1 MLYRSS
7 FARPVFCLVV
17 LCVIVLAA
25 SPLLAQV
32 TATLRGTVTDQS
44 GAVVPNAKVTARN
57 QGTGIERNT
66 LSDSTGNYQIAALP
80 AGTYDL
86 DVSAPG
92 MATQSAKGVVLPVSQ
107 IVARDFKVGVQK
119 TSEVVTVTGEAP
131 VIESSTM
138 TVGQVINQRT
148 VQEIPL
154 NGRHFVDLGL
164 LIPGS
169 VTAPSN
175 GFLTAPL
182 RGQGSA
188 AFVTAGQREDT
199 VNFMINGVNLNDMV
213 QNQITFQPSINT
225 ISEFKVDNST
235 YSAEYGR
242 NSGAIVN
249 VATRNG
255 TNEWHGEAFD
265 FLRNEAFDAR
275 NFFNKDT
282 VPISPF
288 KRNNFGANVGGP
300 IWKNHT
306 FFFFSYEGTRQ
317 RQGLTINSGV
327 PTDSDRAAATDP
339 AVQKLLAIIP
349 KANGAPNSAG
359 ENTKFIG
366 SATAPVNL
374 DQWTGDVSHNIS
386 ENDRLH
392 FYYAFQRDLRQ
403 EPTLQGNTVTGFGDT
418 RQGRRQ
424 IGTFNETHVFTTHT
438 VNEFRFGF
446 NRIHITFAPNF
457 TEPATNFG
465 INLGVPATGI
475 PQIQVNGYALNFGG
489 PSGFP
494 QGRGDTT
501 VILSDTLNWTH
512 GNHDFKF
519 GGEFRQF
526 RNNNFGGDTGRFTF
540 TSPAN
545 FLAGN
550 ASLFNYGPGTPSR
563 IKVNTVSGFVMDN
576 WKVTRQL
583 TLELGLRY
591 DLNMRPSEAA
601 NRFVVFDP
609 STVSLVQ
616 TADIYDTNK
625 TDFGPRVGFAYD
637 MFGDGKTVMR
647 AGYGVLYD
655 QPVTNA
661 VSPLSSNPP
670 FATPLAF
677 NTANQT
683 IKISN
688 VAGGL
693 VPGAIGTVNTINPSF
708 TYPYVQSWNLNFQR
722 QLSNSTSLMVGYFGS
737 KGTHLREARD
747 QNQPVAGTRPFKTL
761 SPTSPFKPGATLGI
775 VQMVDSGSNSNYNA
789 LWTTF
794 TKQMSRGVQFQASYT
809 WSHSLDYNSLSSQGI
824 VLQDSTNPRG
834 NYASSDFD
842 ARHRLVLSGLY
853 DLPWM
858 RQSRMLGG
866 WELASTFQAQ
876 TGNPFTILNSTT
888 FTGSSSIRP
897 NQLAPIQIVDTLAS
911 NGNLQWFSALTCGT
925 AGSAGCVLQDPGSSF
940 GTMRRNATTGPGFW
954 NLDLSAIKRTKI
966 TERVNTEFRVEG
978 FNLFNHPNLAQ
989 PVATMP
995 ANPASPGTFGQI
1007 TGTRFPTGDSG
1018 SSRQLQFAL
1027 KLVF

>member
-7 FARPVFCLVV
+7 LVRTSLLLVLGVIILVSSQAFAQ
-17 LCVIVLAA
+17 
-25 SPLLAQV
+25 S

-57 QGTGIERNT
+57 QGTGIERT
-66 LSDSTGNYQIAALP
+66 TQSDSTGNYQIAALP
-80 AGTYDL
+80 AGTYDV

-92 MATQSAKGVVLPVSQ
+92 LATQNAKGVVLPVSQ
-107 IVARDFKVGVQK
+107 VVAMDFKIGVQK
-119 TSEVVTVTGEAP
+119 ATEVVNVSGEAP

-138 TVGQVINQRT
+138 TVGQVINERT

-188 AFVTAGQREDT
+188 SFVTAGQREDT

-225 ISEFKVDNST
+225 VSEFKVDNST

-255 TNEWHGEAFD
+255 TNDWHGEAFE

-275 NFFNKDT
+275 NFFNKET

-288 KRNNFGANVGGP
+288 KRNQFGANIGGP

-327 PTDSDRAAATDP
+327 PTEADRAAATDP
-339 AVQKLLAIIP
+339 AIKQLLTVIP
-349 KANGAPNSAG
+349 HANGAPNGAG
-359 ENTKFIG
+359 QFTRFIG

-374 DQWTGDVSHNIS
+374 DQWTLDMSHNFS

-392 FYYAFQRDLRQ
+392 GYYAIQRDLRQ
-403 EPTLQGNTVTGFGDT
+403 EPTLQGNTITGFGDT
-418 RQGRRQ
+418 RQAQRQ
-424 IGTFNETHVFTTHT
+424 IFTLNETHVFTTHT
-438 VNEFRFGF
+438 VNEFRLGF

-457 TEPATNFG
+457 TEPASDFG
-465 INLGVPATGI
+465 INLGVPSTGI

-489 PSGFP
+489 PAGFP

-501 VILSDTLNWTH
+501 FIASDTLNWTH
-512 GNHDFKF
+512 GNHNFKF

-526 RNNNFGGDTGRFTF
+526 RNDNFGGDTGRFTF
-540 TSPAN
+540 TSPST
-545 FLAGN
+545 FLAGQ
-550 ASLFNYGPGTPSR
+550 ASLFSYGPGTPSR
-563 IKVNTVSGFVMDN
+563 INVNTISGFAMDN

-591 DLNMRPSEAA
+591 DLNMRPSEAMD
-601 NRFVVFDP
+601 RFVVFDP
-609 STVSLVQ
+609 ATVSLVQ

-625 TDFGPRVGFAYD
+625 TNFGPRLGFAYD

-647 AGYGVLYD
+647 AGYGLLYD

-677 NTANQT
+677 NTPNQT
-683 IKISN
+683 IQISN
-688 VAGGL
+688 VSGGL
-693 VPGAIGTVNTINPSF
+693 TPGGIGTVNTINSSF
-708 TYPYVQSWNLNFQR
+708 SYPYVQSWNLNFQR
-722 QLSNSTSLMVGYFGS
+722 ELTRSTSLMVGYFGS

-747 QNQPVAGTRPFKTL
+747 QNQPITGARPYKTL
-761 SPTSPFKPGATLGI
+761 SSTSAIRPGATLGI
-775 VQMVDSGSNSNYNA
+775 IQMVDSGSNSNYNA
-789 LWTTF
+789 LWSTF
-794 TKQMSRGVQFQASYT
+794 TKQMSRGLQFQASYT
-809 WSHSLDYNSLSSQGI
+809 WAHSFDYNSLSSQGI
-824 VLQDSTNPRG
+824 VLQDSYNPRG

-842 ARHRLVLSGLY
+842 VRHRIVLNGLY

-858 RQSRMLGG
+858 RQSRLLGG
-866 WELASTFQAQ
+866 WELASVFSAQ
-876 TGNPFTILNSTT
+876 TGNPFTIFNSTT
-888 FTGSSSIRP
+888 FTGSSTIRP
-897 NQLAPIQIVDTLAS
+897 NQLAPVQIVDTLAP
-911 NGNLQWFSALTCGT
+911 NGNVQWFSALTCGT
-925 AGSAGCVLQDPGSSF
+925 AGAPGCVLQNPGSNF
-940 GTMRRNATTGPGFW
+940 GTMHRNATTGPGFW

-978 FNLFNHPNLAQ
+978 FNLFNHPNFAQ
-989 PVATMP
+989 PFATMP
-995 ANPASPGTFGQI
+995 ANPASPGAFGQV

-1027 KLVF
+1027 KLIF